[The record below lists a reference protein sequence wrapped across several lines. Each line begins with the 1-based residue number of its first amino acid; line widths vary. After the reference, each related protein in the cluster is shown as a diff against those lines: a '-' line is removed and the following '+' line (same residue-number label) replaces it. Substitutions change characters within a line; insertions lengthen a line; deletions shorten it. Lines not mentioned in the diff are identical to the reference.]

1 MDQLSEKNPDTVV
14 HKESLFNHLSS
25 NEQQVK
31 GTNAFVSS
39 LIFGKRALLRIK
51 HVPEQLIDITIL
63 PIIILLMFT
72 YLFGGAVAGSTSDYL
87 QFVFPGVLAMTVTM
101 LTMYT
106 GVDLKRDIEKGVFDR
121 FRTLPIWLPSPL
133 VGALFVDILR
143 YLVAAMIMA
152 SLGFILGFRTDG
164 GLTGMLL
171 SFALLLFFAFC
182 LSWIW
187 TLLALVLKTEKSLI
201 MVSTIFIVP
210 FTFVSNVF
218 VDPGTLPSWL
228 QGFVDMNPIS
238 IVVNAIRDSMNGT
251 VTMAQIGGVFLVS
264 IIIAAVFVPLTIY
277 LYQHKSKG

>member
-152 SLGFILGFRTDG
+152 SLGFILGFRPDG

-238 IVVNAIRDSMNGT
+238 IVVNAIRDSMNGI
-251 VTMAQIGGVFLVS
+251 VTMAQIGGGFLVS
-264 IIIAAVFVPLTIY
+264 IIIAAVFVPLTIH

>member
-1 MDQLSEKNPDTVV
+1 MEQLSEKNSNTVV

-152 SLGFILGFRTDG
+152 SLGFILGFRPDG

-238 IVVNAIRDSMNGT
+238 IVVNAIRDSMNGI